1 MIDEKKLIKELK
13 KNSIFEAI
21 TNVEGKN
28 IYKIIEEQP
37 KIEWIPV
44 EERLPEPFEY
54 VLVWFEYFRYGEYNC
69 LYQTYGISYTVV
81 FDGKC
86 QFSGFVNCESGWQDL
101 RILAWQPLPKPY
113 KGVMK
118 DVE

>member
-44 EERLPEPFEY
+44 EERLPEPFTD
-54 VLVWFEYFRYGEYNC
+54 VLVWFEYFRYGNYNC
-69 LYQTYGISYTVV
+69 LYQTYGISQTIS
-81 FDGKC
+81 FDGKSI
-86 QFSGFVNCESGWQDL
+86 QLSDFVNGVSGWHKL
-101 RILAWQPLPKPY
+101 RIIAWMPLPKPY
-113 KGVMK
+113 EG
-118 DVE
+118 ENEE